1 MFCMCFWD
9 FQRTPIPRCLRTH
22 LKASPEP
29 PWPDIGERWEQL
41 DAGSNQCNH
50 KVLREAYTFAALN
63 SHACG
68 RTLFVSLRDSFTP
81 SLPHIQVSTCTHTL
95 RVTHRRITATCWR
108 LMVDDL
114 RCGSLAAAPLPLC
127 GTMPCVFERARC
139 SVTICSSLVHAGA
152 LRDFI
157 LQEVVTASL
166 ALRLYHC
173 QLGSAVVAS
182 KLPGFVFDMMDK
194 TRAKKKKRLCL
205 QWVWVLV
212 SLSELV
218 MNPRGQTVHQ

>member
-1 MFCMCFWD
+1 MRAAGRRV
-9 FQRTPIPRCLRTH
+9 Q
-22 LKASPEP
+22 SVQ
-29 PWPDIGERWEQL
+29 GV
-41 DAGSNQCNH
+41 AGSIHFRGFEQPR
-50 KVLREAYTFAALN
+50 LWA
-63 SHACG
+63 
-68 RTLFVSLRDSFTP
+68 TLFVSLRDSFTP

-127 GTMPCVFERARC
+127 GTMPCVFKRARC
-139 SVTICSSLVHAGA
+139 SVTICSSLMHAGA

-157 LQEVVTASL
+157 FQEVVTAIL

-194 TRAKKKKRLCL
+194 TRAKKKNDSVC
-205 QWVWVLV
+205 
-212 SLSELV
+212 SESESE
-218 MNPRGQTVHQ
+218 